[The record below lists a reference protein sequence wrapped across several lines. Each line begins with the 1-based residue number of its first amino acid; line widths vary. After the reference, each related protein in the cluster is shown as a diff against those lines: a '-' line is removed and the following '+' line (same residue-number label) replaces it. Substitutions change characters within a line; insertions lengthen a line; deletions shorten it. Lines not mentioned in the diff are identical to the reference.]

1 MKKYYIGTE
10 LKFALTITS
19 SGFNMDSDPWIA
31 VVTNGSNSI
40 QYGRGKDNTVID
52 DNGQWYILVN
62 TSELGSG
69 QYYLIVEIDVP
80 DDDFSDGYRHEVF
93 KQERPLCNVTKV

>member
-1 MKKYYIGTE
+1 MKRYYVGTE

-19 SGFNMDSDPWIA
+19 SGFNMNTDPWTAII
-31 VVTNGSNSI
+31 TNGKNSTSCS
-40 QYGRGKDNTVID
+40 RGNNAIID
-52 DNGQWYILVN
+52 DNGQWCILVD
-62 TSELGSG
+62 TAILGPG
-69 QYYLIVEIDVP
+69 QYYLIVELDIP